1 MFSKEIDACASY
13 SVLDEKD
20 RAAGNDANKYTCDQ
34 RDIATPAW
42 YRFSEDA
49 GDKMA
54 DSCVPQL
61 HCGTHAPGWLNGD
74 HPVNEGEVVERQ
86 ACFHWGSSCCKWST
100 KIKIKKCK
108 GFFVY
113 ELQRT
118 PACHLRYCGNSGL
131 RKWQKLPIFPL
142 NLYVRPDKRTIEVS
156 SGIYFGVLR

>member
-1 MFSKEIDACASY
+1 MDACASY

-42 YRFSEDA
+42 YRFSGDA

-54 DSCVPQL
+54 DSCVAEL

-131 RKWQKLPIFPL
+131 PVNECAVTKPCKNGATCVDL
-142 NLYVRPDKRTIEVS
+142 KRGYQCLCAPGFTKR
-156 SGIYFGVLR
+156 L